1 MASRYP
7 APTITKWLQLKVYQV
22 EVTFSVYIFTPL
34 EKFIFCTSPFTSPP
48 PFFSPQDIYTATAL
62 YSSVSVIVVCR

>member
-34 EKFIFCTSPFTSPP
+34 EKFIFCTSLFTSPP
-48 PFFSPQDIYTATAL
+48 SSPPQDIYIAAAL